1 MSRKPIYNARS
12 KGIDIAVW
20 EGNTGPQ
27 FTIRKSYKDKQTGEW
42 KESKTLF
49 SNDLEILKELIT
61 EALSWGK
68 NVSNIEEPSQLVAAN
83 QSVESVDFKDDD
95 IPF

>member
-68 NVSNIEEPSQLVAAN
+68 NVENIEEPAHYAAAGATT
-83 QSVESVDFKDDD
+83 VDLDDDD